1 MRANRKRPVADA
13 HLPYPTLSWK
23 NCMHKI
29 RQNEERLQAGTS
41 WSNFNLIFCNRKGH
55 HIQPTTLN
63 QGLTRLLKRAG
74 LPHMHVHYLRHS
86 LASIL
91 LAMGV
96 HPKVVQEI
104 LGHSSVS
111 ITMNIYSHVMPTMHS
126 AAAQDLNARFKA
138 VDHNRNV
145 M

>member
-1 MRANRKRPVADA
+1 
-13 HLPYPTLSWK
+13 
-23 NCMHKI
+23 MHKI

-41 WSNFNLIFCNRKGH
+41 WSNFNLIFCNRKGR

-74 LPHMHVHYLRHS
+74 LPHMHVHDLRHS